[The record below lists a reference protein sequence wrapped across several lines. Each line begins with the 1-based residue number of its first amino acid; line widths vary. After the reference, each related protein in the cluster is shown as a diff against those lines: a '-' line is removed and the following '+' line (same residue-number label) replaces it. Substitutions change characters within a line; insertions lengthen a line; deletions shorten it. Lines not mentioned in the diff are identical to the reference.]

1 MLGADLRVEVL
12 SIAFGFVLLAG
23 GLLPVLLPALY
34 RSAKNPA
41 LTTFGAGVSLYGAV
55 TLAQLMSI
63 RAVVPLPTTVWDYA
77 VSIGLYFQPVLAFR
91 FVELYWGAG
100 RYGAFRRIW
109 QIHLAFTVCAAGFDI
124 AAGAPGA
131 ALTAHLV
138 VTVVWMTVF
147 LLQVAVGGIRRNR
160 EDGAVMFGS
169 ATVAVAL
176 LHDVAANFGALPWT
190 ASLLPLA
197 TLIFVGCMAHSL
209 LLRSIGNERRLAM
222 IDVELQAARQ
232 FQQSLL
238 PRALPPVPGGAC
250 AVRYLPMAAVGG
262 DLYDFFPADG
272 GRFGVLLADVSGHGI
287 PAALIASMVKTGAAA
302 QARVAERPAEVL
314 TRMNRHLY
322 NQLDGNLVTAIYAF
336 VDIDA
341 RRVSLAN
348 AGHPHP
354 LLLSNGGRMAEE
366 VGERGAA
373 LGLLPREQ
381 YVATELS
388 LSPGDRLLLYS
399 DGLVE
404 AKAPDDTLFETH
416 RLRTALLD
424 HAALPADAWA
434 DQLLE
439 QLGLWVAKTDLT
451 LDDDLTLV
459 VLDIPTAGAGASA
472 A

>member
-23 GLLPVLLPALY
+23 GLLPILLAALY
-34 RSAKNPA
+34 RSGKNPA
-41 LTTFGAGVSLYGAV
+41 LTTFGAGVSLHGAL
-55 TLAQLMSI
+55 TLAQLQPI
-63 RAVVPLPTTVWDYA
+63 RAVVPLPSAVWDYA
-77 VSIGLYFQPVLAFR
+77 VPIGMYFEPVLAFL

-100 RYGAFRRIW
+100 RFATFRRIW
-109 QIHLAFTVCAAGFDI
+109 QIHLAFTVCAAVIDMARGVP
-124 AAGAPGA
+124 AGTMIP
-131 ALTAHLV
+131 HLV
-138 VTVVWMTVF
+138 LTSVWMTFF
-147 LLQVAVGGIRRNR
+147 LVQVVAGGIRRNR
-160 EDGAVMFGS
+160 EDGAVIFG
-169 ATVAVAL
+169 ATTVAVAL
-176 LHDVAANFGALPWT
+176 IHDIPATFGALPWNV
-190 ASLLPLA
+190 SLLPPA

-209 LLRSIGNERRLAM
+209 LLRSLGNERRLAM
-222 IDVELQAARQ
+222 IDVELQTARR

-238 PRALPPVPGGAC
+238 PRALPPVPDGAC
-250 AVRYLPMAAVGG
+250 AVRYLPMEAVGG
-262 DLYDFFPADG
+262 DLYDFVPVG
-272 GRFGVLLADVSGHGI
+272 PGRFGILVADVSGHGI

-322 NQLDGNLVTAIYAF
+322 SQLDGNLVTAIYAF

-366 VGERGAA
+366 VGARGAA

-388 LSPGDRLLLYS
+388 LSPGDRLVLYS

>member
-1 MLGADLRVEVL
+1 MPGADLRVEVL

-190 ASLLPLA
+190 A
-197 TLIFVGCMAHSL
+197 
-209 LLRSIGNERRLAM
+209 
-222 IDVELQAARQ
+222 
-232 FQQSLL
+232 
-238 PRALPPVPGGAC
+238 
-250 AVRYLPMAAVGG
+250 
-262 DLYDFFPADG
+262 
-272 GRFGVLLADVSGHGI
+272 VSGHGI

-302 QARVAERPAEVL
+302 QARVAERPSEVL
-314 TRMNRHLY
+314 ARMNRHLY

-388 LSPGDRLLLYS
+388 LSPGDRLVLYS